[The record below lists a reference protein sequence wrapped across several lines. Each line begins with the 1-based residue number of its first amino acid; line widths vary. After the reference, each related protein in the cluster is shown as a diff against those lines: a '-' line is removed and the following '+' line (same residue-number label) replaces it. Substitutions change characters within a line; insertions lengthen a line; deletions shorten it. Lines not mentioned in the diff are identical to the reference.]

1 MNDAIVYRPY
11 KAQTWPCVFALPV
24 GILAFVG
31 AGFCLSFSFV
41 SVLCLIGVG
50 MVCIWLTKVLYDS
63 SKRAVIFEQNGLRII
78 GGSYFDYRYIPW
90 GELTYGCYTRNYK
103 GHLFL
108 LLSPNVLSLKEAK
121 RFANQ
126 GANSSRI
133 FIDYVVVIYLDVLQD
148 IAQIKE
154 LIDSHLVQV
163 DTY

>member
-11 KAQTWPCVFALPV
+11 KTQIWPLVFTLPV

-31 AGFCLSFSFV
+31 AGYCLPFSV
-41 SVLCLIGVG
+41 VGALCLTGIGIA
-50 MVCIWLTKVLYDS
+50 CIWLSKVLYDS
-63 SKRAVIFEQNGLRII
+63 SKKAVIFEQNGLRII

-90 GELTYGCYTRNYK
+90 GELTYGYYTRNYK
-103 GHLFL
+103 GQLFAV
-108 LLSPNVLSLKEAK
+108 LSPNVLNSKEAK

-148 IAQIKE
+148 VAQIKN

-163 DTY
+163 DTH

>member
-11 KAQTWPCVFALPV
+11 KAQTWPLVFTLPV

-31 AGFCLSFSFV
+31 AGYCLPFSGV

-50 MVCIWLTKVLYDS
+50 MACIWLTKVLYDS

-108 LLSPNVLSLKEAK
+108 LLSPNVLNSKEAK

-126 GANSSRI
+126 GANWSRI
-133 FIDYVVVIYLDVLQD
+133 YIDYVVVIYLDVLQD
-148 IAQIKE
+148 VTQIKKI
-154 LIDSHLVQV
+154 IDSQLVQV

>member
-11 KAQTWPCVFALPV
+11 KAQTWPLVFTLPV

-31 AGFCLSFSFV
+31 VGYCLPFSAV
-41 SVLCLIGVG
+41 SVLCLTGIG
-50 MVCIWLTKVLYDS
+50 MACIWLTKVLYDS
-63 SKRAVIFEQNGLRII
+63 SKKAVFFEQNGLRII

-90 GELTYGCYTRNYK
+90 EELTYGCYTRNYK

-108 LLSPNVLSLKEAK
+108 VLSPNVLSSKEAK
-121 RFANQ
+121 HFANQ

-148 IAQIKE
+148 VSQIKK
-154 LIDSHLVQV
+154 LIDNHVAQV

>member
-11 KAQTWPCVFALPV
+11 KAQTWPLVFTLPV

-31 AGFCLSFSFV
+31 AGYYLPFSGV
-41 SVLCLIGVG
+41 SVLCLSGIGVA
-50 MVCIWLTKVLYDS
+50 CIWLSKVLYDS
-63 SKRAVIFEQNGLRII
+63 SKKAVIFEQNGLRII

-90 GELTYGCYTRNYK
+90 GELKYGYYTRNYK
-103 GHLFL
+103 GHLFVV
-108 LLSPNVLSLKEAK
+108 LSPNVLNSKEAK
-121 RFANQ
+121 CFANQ

-148 IAQIKE
+148 VTQIKK
-154 LIDSHLVQV
+154 LIASHLVQI